1 MLDATLERPQASMDN
16 DAALS
21 MSMSTST
28 RELVVPEHSTLA
40 RSLRQRGWI
49 VRAGWR
55 SSVTKTADGTHG
67 WMLRL
72 AAPSAG
78 LDS

>member
-1 MLDATLERPQASMDN
+1 MLDTLLERVEAGADRGT
-16 DAALS
+16 ALPA
-21 MSMSTST
+21 ST

-40 RSLRQRGWI
+40 RSLRQRGWV

-55 SSVTKTADGTHG
+55 SSVTKTADGAQG
-67 WMLRL
+67 WMVRL

-78 LDS
+78 LDN

>member
-1 MLDATLERPQASMDN
+1 MLDATLERPEASAVS
-16 DAALS
+16 DAAL
-21 MSMSTST
+21 STST

-40 RSLRQRGWI
+40 RSLRQRGWV

-55 SSVTKTADGTHG
+55 SSLTKTADGTHG

>member
-1 MLDATLERPQASMDN
+1 MLDTLLERAEAGADR
-16 DAALS
+16 DAALPA
-21 MSMSTST
+21 ST

-40 RSLRQRGWI
+40 RSLRQHGWV

>member
-1 MLDATLERPQASMDN
+1 MLDTLLERAKASVDS
-16 DAALS
+16 DVALS
-21 MSMSTST
+21 EST

-55 SSVTKTADGTHG
+55 SSLTKTADGRPG
-67 WMLRL
+67 WMVRL
-72 AAPSAG
+72 AAPSVG

>member
-1 MLDATLERPQASMDN
+1 MLDATLERPETNVDS
-16 DAALS
+16 AATL
-21 MSMSTST
+21 SMSTST

-40 RSLRQRGWI
+40 RSLRQHGWV

-55 SSVTKTADGTHG
+55 SSVTKTADGRPG
-67 WMLRL
+67 WMVRL

-78 LDS
+78 LEN